1 MPPASPFAAPDWYR
15 ALTLPERGIP
25 PEGSSSP
32 GEREA
37 AERRLTAWRSQPPF
51 QGNGLFAQRLAA
63 DGLDEE
69 TLLRLLAESAEQLR
83 ARQTARPVWLER
95 LDADFTAPSPGE
107 KPPWPHEPQ
116 TPVRDSTAFFP
127 LVEPL
132 ARAGYERLR
141 RAIGEL
147 PRPAGE
153 PPFDPATAA
162 DLFVSRL
169 AGDLSGMVTR
179 VCVLEL
185 QVARLDGTLQGETPE
200 ERFDNFAASLRRP
213 ETALAILQR
222 SPVLARRAIERIEQ
236 WIEGSLEFLRR
247 LIADWDDVLRTF
259 FADGHPS
266 ALIEVD
272 GGAGDP
278 HHGGRTVMKL
288 RFASGR
294 RLVYKPKP
302 QAVDAAFQD
311 LLRWLGERG
320 WETGFRLLSVL
331 DRGGYGWV
339 EFVTAEPCG
348 SVEEVRRFYRRQGG
362 YLALLY
368 LLAATDFHGEN
379 LIAAGEHPVLVDLET
394 LFHPRIDVP
403 DLAAAE
409 QAPGA
414 ALGESVLRIGLLPM
428 RVWGDEEHAGV
439 DLSGLG
445 STSGQT
451 TKPFWG
457 TVEAGTDAMRFERK
471 PMRIA
476 DLENRPTLDGETLFL
491 PDFAGEI
498 EAGFRDLYRLVLR
511 HRGELLSRPLAA
523 FAGAPVRVVLRPTAG
538 YGVLLLESFHPH
550 VLGNAC
556 EQARLNDR
564 LWGGTARRP
573 WLERVIAAERHDLEQ
588 GDVPLF
594 TARPESRDLWTSR
607 GDRLPGFFASSGLE
621 RAERTLERWSEE
633 DLERQVWV
641 LRCSLQVVALE
652 SRRPERPPIA
662 RRGVTAP
669 ASTAALV
676 AAAKR
681 AGDRLAALAFREP
694 DQAHWLTMDVT
705 GTGGWLLRPALP
717 DLYLGLP
724 GIALFLGH
732 LGALT
737 GEEPYT
743 RLARAALATQ
753 RWQLREEPEV
763 VPSIGG
769 FNGWGGVIYGLA
781 QLAALWQDDSLFAEA
796 EALVTKLAAGIDDDE
811 NHDLIAG
818 AGGALLALLA
828 VHRLRPSEEVL
839 STALRCGEHLLAG
852 ARQQDAGS
860 GWVSKITGP
869 LPLAGLSHGAAGIA
883 LALLRLSAVCG
894 DERFRAAALAGIAYE
909 RSLFSPRE
917 GSWRDLREG
926 ADEQHGALRSVSAWC
941 HGAAGIGLARIAG
954 LPQLDAAAVRDE
966 IATAFRATLDDPMTP
981 LRDNHSLCHGALGNL
996 EFLRAAA
1003 AVLGDAAA
1011 REQASRLTGEA
1022 LRSVQEDGWLYGAT
1036 PGSEPLGLM
1045 VGLAGIGYGLLRL
1058 AAPGKV
1064 ANVLTLE
1071 PLAEEPA

>member
-1 MPPASPFAAPDWYR
+1 MPSAFPFDAPDWYR
-15 ALTLPERGIP
+15 ALTLPERGTP
-25 PEGSSSP
+25 PGDGFGP
-32 GEREA
+32 GEWEA
-37 AERRLTAWRSQPPF
+37 AERRLKAWRSQPPF
-51 QGNGLFAQRLAA
+51 EGNGLFVQRLAA

-69 TLLRLLAESAEQLR
+69 TLLRLLAESAEQLQ
-83 ARQTARPVWLER
+83 ARQSGPPEWLER
-95 LDADFTAPSPGE
+95 LGADFTSAASASPGE
-107 KPPWPHEPQ
+107 MPPWPHSPP
-116 TPVRDSTAFFP
+116 TGPSALAFFL

-132 ARAGYERLR
+132 ARAGTERLR
-141 RAIGEL
+141 RAIREIPL
-147 PRPAGE
+147 PPGE
-153 PPFDPATAA
+153 PPFDPETAA
-162 DLFVSRL
+162 DLFVSKIT
-169 AGDLSGMVTR
+169 GDLSGMVTR

-185 QVARLDGTLQGETPE
+185 QIARLDGTLEGETPE
-200 ERFDNFAASLRRP
+200 ERFGSFTASLRQP

-247 LIADWDDVLRTF
+247 LATDWEDLLRIF
-259 FADGHPS
+259 FADGHPG
-266 ALIEVD
+266 ALAEVD
-272 GGAGDP
+272 SNAGDP

-288 RFASGR
+288 SFASGR
-294 RLVYKPKP
+294 RLIYKPKP
-302 QAVDAAFQD
+302 QTVDAAFQN
-311 LLRWLGERG
+311 LLGWIGDRG
-320 WETGFRLLSVL
+320 WDPGFRRLSVL

-339 EFVTAEPCG
+339 EFVTTAPCA

-394 LFHPRIDVP
+394 LFHPRVDVP
-403 DLAAAE
+403 DLAAADE
-409 QAPGA
+409 TPGA
-414 ALGESVLRIGLLPM
+414 ALSESVLRIGLLPM
-428 RVWGDEEHAGV
+428 RVWGDDDHAGV

-457 TVEAGTDAMRFERK
+457 AVETGTDAMRFERK

-476 DLENRPTLDGETLFL
+476 DLENRPTLDGETVFL
-491 PDFAGEI
+491 PDYAGEI
-498 EAGFRDLYRLVLR
+498 EAGFRILYAVVLR
-511 HRGELLSRPLAA
+511 HRGELLSGPLAA

-538 YGVLLLESFHPH
+538 YGVLLLEGFHPH
-550 VLGNAC
+550 VLGNAW
-556 EQARLNDR
+556 EQARLFDR

-573 WLERVIAAERHDLEQ
+573 WLER
-588 GDVPLF
+588 LF

-607 GDRLPGFFASSGLE
+607 GDRLPDFFASSGLE
-621 RAERTLERWSEE
+621 RAQRTLGRWSEE

-652 SRRPERPPIA
+652 SRRPERPPILL
-662 RRGVTAP
+662 RGVTAP
-669 ASTAALV
+669 ASAADLL
-676 AAAKR
+676 AAARR
-681 AGDRLAALAFREP
+681 AGDRLAALAFRER

-724 GIALFLGH
+724 GIALFLGA

-737 GEEPYT
+737 GEEEYT

-753 RWQLREEPEV
+753 RWQLQEEPEV

-781 QLAALWQDDSLFAEA
+781 QLAVLWQDDSLFAEA
-796 EALVTKLAAGIDDDE
+796 EALVPKVAEGIAGDE

-828 VHRLRPSEEVL
+828 VHRLRPSDLAL

-852 ARQQDAGS
+852 ARQQAAGC
-860 GWVSKITGP
+860 GWVSKIAGP
-869 LPLAGLSHGAAGIA
+869 IPLAGMSHGVAGIA
-883 LALLRLSAVCG
+883 LALLRLSALTG
-894 DERFRAAALAGIAYE
+894 DERFRAAALEGIAYE
-909 RSLFSPRE
+909 RSLFSSQE
-917 GSWRDLREG
+917 GNWRDLREG
-926 ADEQHGALRSVSAWC
+926 AGEQHGIALRSVSAWC

-954 LPQLDAAAVRDE
+954 LPLLDDAAVRDE
-966 IATAFRATLDDPMTP
+966 IAAALRATFNDPLTP

-1003 AVLGDAAA
+1003 AVVGDTPGNTAA
-1011 REQASRLTGEA
+1011 REQVSRLTAEA
-1022 LRSVQEDGWLYGAT
+1022 LRSVQEDGWLYGST

-1058 AAPGKV
+1058 AAPGKL

-1071 PLAEEPA
+1071 PQADDPA

>member
-1 MPPASPFAAPDWYR
+1 MPPAFPFDAPDWYR

-25 PEGSSSP
+25 PEGDPGS

-37 AERRLTAWRSQPPF
+37 AERRLKAWRSQPPF
-51 QGNGLFAQRLAA
+51 GGNGLFGRRLAA

-69 TLLRLLAESAEQLR
+69 TLLRLLAESAEQLQ
-83 ARQTARPVWLER
+83 ARQSGRPEWLER
-95 LDADFTAPSPGE
+95 LGADFIPVSPAPPGATH
-107 KPPWPHEPQ
+107 PGR
-116 TPVRDSTAFFP
+116 TSLAFFP

-132 ARAGYERLR
+132 ARAGTERLR
-141 RAIGEL
+141 RAIREL
-147 PRPAGE
+147 PLPPSGE
-153 PPFDPATAA
+153 PPFDPETAA
-162 DLFVSRL
+162 DLFVSKL
-169 AGDLSGMVTR
+169 TGDLSGMVTR

-185 QVARLDGTLQGETPE
+185 QIARLDGTLQGETPE
-200 ERFDNFAASLRRP
+200 ERFDSFAASLCQP

-222 SPVLARRAIERIEQ
+222 SPVLARRVIERIEQ
-236 WIEGSLEFLRR
+236 WIDGSLEFLRR
-247 LIADWDDVLRTF
+247 LAADWEDLLRTF
-259 FADGHPS
+259 FVDGHPGPL
-266 ALIEVD
+266 AEVD
-272 GGAGDP
+272 GNAGDP

-302 QAVDAAFQD
+302 QTVDAAFQN
-311 LLRWLGERG
+311 LLQWIGERG
-320 WETGFRLLSVL
+320 WEPGFRLLSVL
-331 DRGGYGWV
+331 DRSGYGWV
-339 EFVTAEPCG
+339 EFVTPAPCAG
-348 SVEEVRRFYRRQGG
+348 VEEVRRFYRRQGG

-379 LIAAGEHPVLVDLET
+379 LIASAEHPVLVDLET
-394 LFHPRIDVP
+394 LFHPRVDVP
-403 DLAAAE
+403 DLSAAE
-409 QAPGA
+409 AAPGA
-414 ALGESVLRIGLLPM
+414 SLGESVLRIGLLPM
-428 RVWGDEEHAGV
+428 RVWGDDDHAGV

-457 TVEAGTDAMRFERK
+457 AVETGTDAMRFERK

-476 DLENRPTLDGETLFL
+476 DLENRPTLDGETVFL
-491 PDFAGEI
+491 PDYAGEI
-498 EAGFRDLYRLVLR
+498 EAGFRALYRVVLR
-511 HRGELLSRPLAA
+511 HRGELLSGPLAA

-538 YGVLLLESFHPH
+538 YGVLLLEGFHPH
-550 VLGNAC
+550 VLGNAW
-556 EQARLNDR
+556 EQARLFDR

-573 WLERVIAAERHDLEQ
+573 WLERVIPAERHDLEQ

-607 GDRLPGFFASSGLE
+607 GDRLPDFFASSGLE
-621 RAERTLERWSEE
+621 RAQRTLGRWSEE
-633 DLERQVWV
+633 DLERQAWV

-652 SRRPERPPIA
+652 SRRPERPPITL
-662 RRGVTAP
+662 RGVTAP
-669 ASTAALV
+669 ASAADLL
-676 AAAKR
+676 AAARR

-737 GEEPYT
+737 GEEEYT

-753 RWQLREEPEV
+753 RWQLEIEPEV

-796 EALVTKLAAGIDDDE
+796 EALVPKLAEGIDGDE
-811 NHDLIAG
+811 NNDLIAG
-818 AGGALLALLA
+818 AAGALLALLA
-828 VHRLRPSEEVL
+828 VHRLHPSEAVL
-839 STALRCGEHLLAG
+839 RTALHCGEHLLAG
-852 ARQQDAGS
+852 VRQQAAGC
-860 GWVSKITGP
+860 GWVSKIVGP
-869 LPLAGLSHGAAGIA
+869 TPLAGMSHGVAGIA
-883 LALLRLSAVCG
+883 LALLRLSAICG

-909 RSLFSPRE
+909 RSLFSPQD
-917 GSWRDLREG
+917 GNWRDLREG

-954 LPQLDAAAVRDE
+954 LPLLDDAAVRDE
-966 IATAFRATLDDPMTP
+966 IAVALQATFDDPLTP

-1003 AVLGDAAA
+1003 AIVGNTPENASA
-1011 REQASRLTGEA
+1011 REQVSRLTAET
-1022 LRSVQEDGWLYGAT
+1022 LRSVQEDGWLYGSS

-1058 AAPGKV
+1058 AAPGRL

-1071 PLAEEPA
+1071 PLPEDLD